1 MFATYLARELG
12 KRRKQTAIIAVGLAL
27 AVALVMIVSAIST
40 GVRDAQAQALE
51 AVYGVGTDLT
61 VTQAATA
68 PTEGGGPQM
77 QFDFGADAGT
87 ATDGG
92 SREISTSQL
101 TVARGTTAFDA
112 SAVDTAAGI
121 DGVAAAAGS
130 LTLQSTTFSGEL
142 PTFTERPADGTMPS
156 MPGMPGEGGGFDV
169 GGGADGAGGSSFGI
183 ESMTV
188 TGIDLTTDG
197 IGPLTSTTV
206 TDGRALDAAD
216 AGANVAVL
224 DSDYATT
231 ASLAVGDTIEL
242 GGATLEI
249 VGIAQSTATSGTG
262 ADAYIPLDTA
272 QALADLDGQVTT
284 VYVQAASADAI
295 DAIAADLGEALPDAT
310 VNTQSELA
318 STVSGSLAS
327 ASSLISNL
335 GTWLSA
341 IVLAA
346 AFVIAILFTISGV
359 TRRTR
364 EFGTLKAI
372 GWRNS
377 RIVGQV
383 AGESLVTGAIG
394 VVAGVVIGLVGIIVV
409 NAIAPTIAVS
419 GGQPSFGQQGGGG
432 FAGPG
437 EMSGPGGM
445 GELAQAAASTG
456 VTLNAVVTPS
466 VILVA
471 VALALLG
478 AVLAGVLGGWRAAR
492 LRPAAALRTVE

>member
-27 AVALVMIVSAIST
+27 AVALVMIVSAISA
-40 GVRDAQAQALE
+40 GVRDAQAEALE

-77 QFDFGADAGT
+77 QFDFGGDAGT
-87 ATDGG
+87 ATDEG
-92 SREISTSQL
+92 SREISTSRL
-101 TVARGTTAFDA
+101 EVARGTTAFDA

-142 PTFTERPADGTMPS
+142 PTFTERPADGS
-156 MPGMPGEGGGFDV
+156 MPGMPGGGGFDI

-188 TGIDLTTDG
+188 TGIDLGADG

-206 TDGRALDAAD
+206 TDGRALEAAD
-216 AGANVAVL
+216 AGADVAVL

-242 GGATLEI
+242 GGTTLQV
-249 VGIAQSTATSGTG
+249 VGIAQSTATSGAG
-262 ADAYIPLDTA
+262 ADAYIPLGTA
-272 QALADLDGQVTT
+272 QTLADLDGQVTT
-284 VYVQAASADAI
+284 VYVQAASAESI
-295 DAIAADLGEALPDAT
+295 DAIATDLAEALPEAT

-318 STVSGSLAS
+318 STVSGSLSS

-346 AFVIAILFTISGV
+346 AFVIAILFTVSGV

-394 VVAGVVIGLVGIIVV
+394 VVAGVVIGIVGIVVV
-409 NAIAPTIAVS
+409 NAISPTIAVGGGAQQGL
-419 GGQPSFGQQGGGG
+419 GGQGG

-437 EMSGPGGM
+437 GRSAPGAM
-445 GELAQAAASTG
+445 GEIAQAAAG

-466 VILVA
+466 VILIA
-471 VALALLG
+471 VGFALLG
-478 AVLAGVLGGWRAAR
+478 AVLAGVFGGWRAAC

>member
-27 AVALVMIVSAIST
+27 AVALVMIVSAISA
-40 GVRDAQAQALE
+40 GVRDAQAEALE

-87 ATDGG
+87 ATDEG
-92 SREISTSQL
+92 SREISTSRL
-101 TVARGTTAFDA
+101 EVARGTTAFDA

-142 PTFTERPADGTMPS
+142 PTFTERPADGTMP
-156 MPGMPGEGGGFDV
+156 GMPGGGGFDI

-188 TGIDLTTDG
+188 TGIDLAADG

-206 TDGRALDAAD
+206 TDGRALQAAD
-216 AGANVAVL
+216 AGADVAVL

-242 GGATLEI
+242 GGTTLQV
-249 VGIAQSTATSGTG
+249 VGIAQSTATSGAG

-272 QALADLDGQVTT
+272 QTLADLDGQVTT
-284 VYVQAASADAI
+284 VYVQAASAESI
-295 DAIAADLGEALPDAT
+295 DAIATDLAEVLPEAT
-310 VNTQSELA
+310 VNTQAELA

-346 AFVIAILFTISGV
+346 AFVIAILFTVSGV

-394 VVAGVVIGLVGIIVV
+394 VVAGVVIGIVGIVVV
-409 NAIAPTIAVS
+409 NAISPTIAVGGGAQQGL
-419 GGQPSFGQQGGGG
+419 GGQGG

-437 EMSGPGGM
+437 GMSAPGGM
-445 GELAQAAASTG
+445 GDFAQAAAG

-466 VILVA
+466 VILIA
-471 VALALLG
+471 VGLALLG
-478 AVLAGVLGGWRAAR
+478 AVLAGVFGGWRAAR